1 MRLVYIHGD
10 ALDASLY
17 MHVITC
23 LNFPEI
29 SSSTS
34 LTTKKRGP
42 TTPEIINKREP
53 TTADTLY
60 RYSIAI
66 YSREFL
72 LEYYEL
78 ALENAK

>member
-53 TTADTLY
+53 TLY